1 MGPRWLFGLASSI
14 LLASVCGAAQQSG
27 GQSDPWGGSAPGV
40 SGVLGVP
47 LNPSSTDVPT
57 GSRRADEGKTL
68 EFKSQTTL
76 VEVPVVVTD
85 KSGGHI
91 HNLTKADFKVME
103 DGKEQR
109 IASFSEITPATD
121 RLIVHPN
128 PPGTVSNLRLEG
140 QQPHSVTVIVLDTV
154 NTPFLDQAYARG
166 QLIKYLGDHLDSTQ
180 VLGLMVIN
188 SKGLK
193 VLSDLTTDPASLIA
207 TLKKVGG
214 EVSAMERFQSD
225 SQALAATGTPPNGLL
240 GGISPKDPPEA
251 VFRKFILKADAV
263 EGTYQQSRAIET
275 TLQAFLSIAWSLS
288 GIPGR
293 KSVVWA
299 TGSFPFYLDTFAA
312 VPGDNALRALYE
324 RAMKALNDANISVYP
339 LDVRG
344 LLSDPAYFGNYTGSE
359 LPDDAPSLL
368 QESTLTSLKNF
379 ARMTGGRAYYGNN
392 DLANALKHAAEDS
405 SSYYLLGYYLDSH
418 NNKPGWRKLQ
428 VAVSRQDAEV
438 AARAGFL
445 VTNASVNPE
454 VTHKADVEFALSS
467 PFESTGIAVTEQWQ
481 GVSSDGSKKK
491 VGFALRVPATDLINE
506 TDKNRFDVEFLARAT
521 KKGVTADTV
530 GQTIKGTL
538 PANALAKIKA
548 DGVFY
553 RSSLDLAPGD
563 YQVRFVVRDNLSGR
577 IGSVIVPLTVN

>member
-1 MGPRWLFGLASSI
+1 MGPRWWFGLVSSI
-14 LLASVCGAAQQSG
+14 LLASVCGLAQSG
-27 GQSDPWGGSAPGV
+27 GQPDPWSGASAGV

-47 LNPSSTDVPT
+47 LNAPSADVQP
-57 GSRRADEGKTL
+57 GSRRADEGKVL

-76 VEVPVVVTD
+76 VEVPAVVTD

-91 HNLTKADFKVME
+91 HNLTKADFRVTE

-109 IASFSEITPATD
+109 IASFEEITPATD
-121 RLIVHPN
+121 RLIFHAS
-128 PPGTVSNLRLEG
+128 PPGTVSNLHLEG
-140 QQPHSVTVIVLDTV
+140 QQPHSVSVIVLDTV

-166 QLIKYLGDHLDSTQ
+166 QLIKYLADHLDSTH

-193 VLSDLTTDPASLIA
+193 VLSDLTTDPAVLIA
-207 TLKKVGG
+207 TLRKVGG
-214 EVSAMERFQSD
+214 EVSAMESFQTD
-225 SQALAATGTPPNGLL
+225 SQALAATGSPPNGLL
-240 GGISPKDPPEA
+240 GGISPGADPEA
-251 VFRKFILKADAV
+251 VFRKFILKEDAV
-263 EGTYQQSRAIET
+263 EGTYQQARAIET
-275 TLQAFLSIAWSLS
+275 TLRAFLSIAWSLS
-288 GIPGR
+288 GVPGR

-344 LLSDPAYFGNYTGSE
+344 LLSDPTYFGNNTGSM
-359 LPDDAPSLL
+359 LPEDATSLL
-368 QESTLTSLKNF
+368 QNSTLTSLKNF
-379 ARMTGGRAYYGNN
+379 ARMTGGHAYYGNN

-418 NNKPGWRKLQ
+418 NNRPGWRKLQ
-428 VAVSRQDAEV
+428 VAVSRKDADV
-438 AARAGFL
+438 GARAGFL
-445 VTNASVNPE
+445 VTSASVNPE
-454 VTHKADVEFALSS
+454 VTHKADVEFALGS
-467 PFESTGIAVTEQWQ
+467 PFESTGIAVTEQWL
-481 GVSSDGSKKK
+481 GESPDGSKKK
-491 VGFALRVPATDLINE
+491 VGFALQVPATGLINE
-506 TDKNRFDVEFLARAT
+506 ADKNRFDVEFVARAT

-530 GQTIKGTL
+530 GQTIKGML

-548 DGVFY
+548 DGIFY
-553 RSSLDLAPGD
+553 RNTFDLAPGE